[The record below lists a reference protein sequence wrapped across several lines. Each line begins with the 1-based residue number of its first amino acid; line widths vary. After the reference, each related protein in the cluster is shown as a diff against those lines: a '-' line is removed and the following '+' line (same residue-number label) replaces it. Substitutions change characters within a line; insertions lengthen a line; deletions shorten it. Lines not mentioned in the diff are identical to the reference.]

1 MKRKRR
7 SSKKRAEGKRVNKSI
22 LIGRLTNDANL
33 SYVGEK
39 QTAKATFNI
48 AVNDGYGENAKAY
61 YIPIVVWGK
70 SAESVAN
77 YTRKGSKV
85 GIAGKIVTRSYDDSQ
100 GIKKYITE
108 VVADPVNGVEF
119 LENKNSSSNEN
130 TKLNADITPV
140 DNGDMPF

>member
-1 MKRKRR
+1 M
-7 SSKKRAEGKRVNKSI
+7 NKSI

-85 GIAGKIVTRSYDDSQ
+85 GIFGKIVTRSYDAQ
-100 GIKKYITE
+100 GVKKYITE
-108 VVADPVNGVEF
+108 VVAEPVGGVEF
-119 LENKNSSSNEN
+119 LDNKSISSNEN
-130 TKLNADITPV
+130 TKFNADITPV

>member
-1 MKRKRR
+1 M
-7 SSKKRAEGKRVNKSI
+7 NKSI

-39 QTAKATFNI
+39 QTAKATFNL

-85 GIAGKIVTRSYDDSQ
+85 GIFGKIVTRSYDAQ
-100 GIKKYITE
+100 GVKKYITE
-108 VVADPVNGVEF
+108 VVAEPVGGVEF
-119 LENKNSSSNEN
+119 LDNKSASSNEN
-130 TKLNADITPV
+130 TKFNEDITPV